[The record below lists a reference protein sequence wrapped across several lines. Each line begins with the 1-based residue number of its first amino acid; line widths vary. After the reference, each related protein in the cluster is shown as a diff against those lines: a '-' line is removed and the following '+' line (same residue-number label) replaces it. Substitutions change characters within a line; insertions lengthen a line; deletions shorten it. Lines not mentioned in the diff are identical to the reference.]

1 MTEALSFQLR
11 FRCCVVEGKIEDRI
25 RLASD
30 PERTVGDHDVGG
42 LDCDWL
48 SMLIFN
54 NRKGEGTGGDVLR
67 YLALSKYLT
76 IECVNHF
83 NQYLDADVPCQKLTE
98 GLEGLYY
105 ALASY
110 FRIHNILTPLSANTK
125 SGDKRSQLFEE
136 IWPGIMII
144 VNGVLMSFA
153 VPGCEECGPRS
164 QIKQCLCLDRIVVL
178 WRIVYL

>member
-1 MTEALSFQLR
+1 M
-11 FRCCVVEGKIEDRI
+11 
-25 RLASD
+25 
-30 PERTVGDHDVGG
+30 GDHDVVGG

-54 NRKGEGTGGDVLR
+54 NRKGETIAGELLR
-67 YLALSKYLT
+67 YVTLAQDIT
-76 IECVNHF
+76 IECLKNF
-83 NQYLDADVPCQKLTE
+83 KQYLYADVPCQKLTE

-110 FRIHNILTPLSANTK
+110 FLIHDVLTPFSSNTK
-125 SGDKRSQLFEE
+125 AGDKRSVLFERM
-136 IWPGIMII
+136 WPNIMII

-153 VPGCEECGPRS
+153 VPGCKVCGPRS
-164 QIKQCLCLDRIVVL
+164 QIRQCLCLDRIVVL

>member
-1 MTEALSFQLR
+1 M
-11 FRCCVVEGKIEDRI
+11 
-25 RLASD
+25 
-30 PERTVGDHDVGG
+30 GDHNDVGG

-54 NRKGEGTGGDVLR
+54 NRKGKGRISNDLR
-67 YLALSKYLT
+67 YLTLALKMT
-76 IECVNHF
+76 FECAKNFV
-83 NQYLDADVPCQKLTE
+83 QYLDADVPCQKLTE

-110 FRIHNILTPLSANTK
+110 FLIHNVLTPLSANTK
-125 SGDKRSQLFEE
+125 SGDKRSHLFKG
-136 IWPGIMII
+136 IWPNIMII
-144 VNGVLMSFA
+144 VNAVLMSYA
-153 VPGCEECGPRS
+153 VPGCKVCGPRS

>member
-1 MTEALSFQLR
+1 M
-11 FRCCVVEGKIEDRI
+11 
-25 RLASD
+25 
-30 PERTVGDHDVGG
+30 GDHDVVGG

-54 NRKGEGTGGDVLR
+54 NREGRKIMSDLSR
-67 YLALSKYLT
+67 YLAIAGEMSF
-76 IECVNHF
+76 ECVKHF

-110 FRIHNILTPLSANTK
+110 FLIDNLLTTLSPNTK
-125 SGDKRSQLFEE
+125 SGDKRSVLFQQ
-136 IWPGIMII
+136 IWPCIKNI
-144 VNGVLMSFA
+144 VNAVLMSFA
-153 VPGCEECGPRS
+153 VPGCKKCGPRS
-164 QIKQCLCLDRIVVL
+164 QIRQCLCLDRIVVL

>member
-1 MTEALSFQLR
+1 M
-11 FRCCVVEGKIEDRI
+11 
-25 RLASD
+25 
-30 PERTVGDHDVGG
+30 GDHDVVGG

-54 NRKGEGTGGDVLR
+54 NREGEKYRSDRMR
-67 YLALSKYLT
+67 YVTLALEM
-76 IECVNHF
+76 IFECVKNF
-83 NQYLDADVPCQKLTE
+83 QQYLDADVPCQKLTE

-110 FRIHNILTPLSANTK
+110 FLLYNVHKPLSPNMK
-125 SGDKRSQLFEE
+125 SRDKRSVLFEG
-136 IWPGIMII
+136 IWPCVKNI

-153 VPGCEECGPRS
+153 VTRCKVCGPRS
-164 QIKQCLCLDRIVVL
+164 QIRQCLCLDRIVVL